1 MGVRQHGFEPPFD
14 NHQVGSWVAF
24 GLFAVCFAVLYAP
37 VHAAAGGLVATILYA
52 LLVGVFHL
60 AHQRAGMA
68 SLLFPS

>member
-37 VHAAAGGLVATILYA
+37 VHADAGGLVGAAREPGLLPAAA
-52 LLVGVFHL
+52 L
-60 AHQRAGMA
+60 
-68 SLLFPS
+68 PSRPTSHPE